1 MFLDTVVYKG
11 TRFNKKVILDVKTTG
26 TFQHTFCPWSP
37 TDLSKEATVLLAC
50 AAGAIV
56 YCVIKVLAVSQRFGH
71 PRVLGIPMIAS
82 TLPKLFQTGE
92 KLGLSITNLQ
102 LNSVDAC

>member
-1 MFLDTVVYKG
+1 MP
-11 TRFNKKVILDVKTTG
+11 TRGPWTPHFGPGPWTTFMDWVHG
-26 TFQHTFCPWSP
+26 PPIMDRCHS
-37 TDLSKEATVLLAC
+37 
-50 AAGAIV
+50 
-56 YCVIKVLAVSQRFGH
+56 
-71 PRVLGIPMIAS
+71 VLGIPIPKTLIPS